1 MVETPIAGGVAGS
14 NAGMLSWLSRGWA
27 SLDDTGRLAELVKIH
42 TNDIGTR
49 ILGSG
54 LGLAMLGFAG
64 FVLRSSSVAPDAVVG
79 DRAFWFGVTL
89 TIAGISAVAVSW
101 LASDLSGIWCKP
113 PRYIGRK

>member
-1 MVETPIAGGVAGS
+1 MVPVDWQTL
-14 NAGMLSWLSRGWA
+14 M
-27 SLDDTGRLAELVKIH
+27 KIH

-49 ILGSG
+49 IMGSG
-54 LGLAMLGFAG
+54 LGLSMLGFAG
-64 FVLRSSSVAPDAVVG
+64 FVLRSSADAPDAMVG
-79 DRAFWFGVTL
+79 DRALWFGLTL